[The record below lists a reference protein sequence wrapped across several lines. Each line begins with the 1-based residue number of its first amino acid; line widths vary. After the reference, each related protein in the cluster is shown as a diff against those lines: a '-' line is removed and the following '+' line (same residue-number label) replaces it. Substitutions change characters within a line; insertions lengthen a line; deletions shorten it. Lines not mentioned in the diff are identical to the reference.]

1 MKAKFFTVVHARKVG
16 GVMMQPGE
24 IRPITGALLPEIMVL
39 QDVKAV
45 RLFEKDPKLVQT
57 EQIVAKEAAVTEPVF
72 VPEPVFATEPV
83 EEKSSKKEKKEK
95 KVKAEEDES
104 PLPIAEEGNAL

>member
-57 EQIVAKEAAVTEPVF
+57 EQRVAKEVAVTEPVF
-72 VPEPVFATEPV
+72 VPEPV

-104 PLPIAEEGNAL
+104 PLPISEEGNAL

>member
-39 QDVKAV
+39 QDAKEV

-57 EQIVAKEAAVTEPVF
+57 EQRAAKEAAVTEPVF
-72 VPEPVFATEPV
+72 VPEPVEVKSNKKQKAEKKAESNS
-83 EEKSSKKEKKEK
+83 EEK
-95 KVKAEEDES
+95 S
-104 PLPIAEEGNAL
+104 PLPISDEGNAL